1 MLELLGDLSGKTV
14 AVWGLSYK
22 PGTDSIRRSGAIELC
37 RWLTQRQ
44 ALVQAFDPAVKELP
58 DDLKEKVRLC
68 ASAAEALSQAD
79 ARSRR
84 PNGRNSKIPAEAV
97 AGMRTKVIV
106 DAGGFLG
113 ETLGRAP
120 HVRYAAVGAA

>member
-1 MLELLGDLSGKTV
+1 M
-14 AVWGLSYK
+14 
-22 PGTDSIRRSGAIELC
+22 
-37 RWLTQRQ
+37 
-44 ALVQAFDPAVKELP
+44 
-58 DDLKEKVRLC
+58 RLC

-79 ARSRR
+79 ALIAATEW
-84 PNGRNSKIPAEAV
+84 PEFKKIPAEAV